1 MFNLI
6 KMDMHRLFRS
16 TSTWITLLLVV
27 ILAVFSV
34 VMTNVD
40 IKMAEDDP
48 SSLITETTEEPQ
60 PGIYVEANPEW
71 VKGNIEIGDI
81 ISTEMRSGLLAI
93 LSAVFA
99 AIFANADQKNGYIKN
114 IAGQF
119 PRRGSLIISKFV
131 AIAIQIFLM
140 MIVFT
145 VVTVITCFILWGDRF
160 YLDSFTPILKFLGT
174 QYLLHL
180 GFAALIMFF
189 SILTRSTAFSMTAG
203 ILVCAGFA
211 VPIYSIINKLVTDI
225 KPNLNFNIGNY
236 MLDRNISQ
244 ISLAATSDIMI
255 RGIFVGII
263 FAAVSVLLAMLTIQK
278 RDVR

>member
-99 AIFANADQKNGYIKN
+99 AIFANADQK
-114 IAGQF
+114 
-119 PRRGSLIISKFV
+119 
-131 AIAIQIFLM
+131 
-140 MIVFT
+140 T
-145 VVTVITCFILWGDRF
+145 
-160 YLDSFTPILKFLGT
+160 
-174 QYLLHL
+174 
-180 GFAALIMFF
+180 
-189 SILTRSTAFSMTAG
+189 
-203 ILVCAGFA
+203 
-211 VPIYSIINKLVTDI
+211 
-225 KPNLNFNIGNY
+225 
-236 MLDRNISQ
+236 
-244 ISLAATSDIMI
+244 ATSK
-255 RGIFVGII
+255 
-263 FAAVSVLLAMLTIQK
+263 T
-278 RDVR
+278 

>member
-99 AIFANADQKNGYIKN
+99 AIFANAEQKNGYIKN

-140 MIVFT
+140 MILFT

-225 KPNLNFNIGNY
+225 KPNLNFNIGDY
-236 MLDRNISQ
+236 MIDRNISQ

-263 FAAVSVLLAMLTIQK
+263 FAAVSVLLAMFTIQK

>member
-6 KMDMHRLFRS
+6 KMDMYRLFRS
-16 TSTWITLLLVV
+16 TSTWITLLFVV

-34 VMTNVD
+34 VMTNID

-48 SSLITETTEEPQ
+48 SSLITETTEEAQ
-60 PGIYVEANPEW
+60 LGIYVETNPEW
-71 VKGNIEIGDI
+71 VKGNIEVGDI
-81 ISTEMRSGLLAI
+81 ISTEIGSGLLAI

-99 AIFANADQKNGYIKN
+99 AIFANAEQKNGYIKN

-225 KPNLNFNIGNY
+225 KPNLNFNIGDY
-236 MLDRNISQ
+236 MIDRNISQ

-263 FAAVSVLLAMLTIQK
+263 FAAVSVLLAMFTIQK